1 MLKMLWLVKK
11 LKWFIVNW

>member
-1 MLKMLWLVKK
+1 MLWLVKK